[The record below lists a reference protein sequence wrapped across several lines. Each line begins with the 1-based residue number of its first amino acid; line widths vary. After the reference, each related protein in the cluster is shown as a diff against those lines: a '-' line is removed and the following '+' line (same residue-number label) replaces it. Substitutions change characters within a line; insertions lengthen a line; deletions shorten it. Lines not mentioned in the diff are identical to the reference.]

1 MARELPLSIT
11 NCIDNQLRTYAD
23 EPIEKEEEMSKELNR
38 AGKVKYALLG
48 WLIGLPLPIVI
59 ILLFVRGCDF

>member
-1 MARELPLSIT
+1 MLKSTSR
-11 NCIDNQLRTYAD
+11 
-23 EPIEKEEEMSKELNR
+23 R

-48 WLIGLPLPIVI
+48 WLIGLPLPIVL

>member
-1 MARELPLSIT
+1 MNRMNDDLTELKS
-11 NCIDNQLRTYAD
+11 
-23 EPIEKEEEMSKELNR
+23 R

-48 WLIGLPLPIVI
+48 WLIGLPLPIII

>member
-1 MARELPLSIT
+1 MQKNIAESEKMSPEF
-11 NCIDNQLRTYAD
+11 NC
-23 EPIEKEEEMSKELNR
+23 R

-48 WLIGLPLPIVI
+48 WLIGLPIPIVL